1 MKRVLSIFL
10 TSVLL
15 LLPRTASSQLISH
28 HGVVPG
34 SYDFWV
40 YVPQERAVKD
50 TSRLPLILFLHG
62 KSLSGNNLEQVRGYG
77 PLEALKFGRKIDA
90 IVLAPQAQGGWSPS
104 RVKKVL
110 DWTEQHYPVDT
121 NRIYVF
127 GMSMGGYGTIDF
139 VGTYPDKVAAAIAM
153 CGGGTIKNYSGL
165 NKVPLWIIHG
175 TSDSSVSYKESQKVV
190 DAMKASGPTDLLRF
204 DLHEGVNHSRLGR
217 VFYMSEPYD
226 WFLKHSIADSVRTI
240 DRTIEITKE
249 GMANAY
255 RSMPGRR
262 NLKVVEYKKPV
273 LQQAQRPEHA
283 IKATEPAKAATPV
296 AESVEGGTATD
307 SIYIVKP
314 GDTLAKI
321 AKKTGT
327 TVDTLCEKN
336 NITRRTILHIG
347 HRLVL

>member
-1 MKRVLSIFL
+1 M
-10 TSVLL
+10 
-15 LLPRTASSQLISH
+15 
-28 HGVVPG
+28 
-34 SYDFWV
+34 
-40 YVPQERAVKD
+40 
-50 TSRLPLILFLHG
+50 
-62 KSLSGNNLEQVRGYG
+62 
-77 PLEALKFGRKIDA
+77 
-90 IVLAPQAQGGWSPS
+90 
-104 RVKKVL
+104 
-110 DWTEQHYPVDT
+110 
-121 NRIYVF
+121 
-127 GMSMGGYGTIDF
+127 
-139 VGTYPDKVAAAIAM
+139 
-153 CGGGTIKNYSGL
+153 
-165 NKVPLWIIHG
+165 
-175 TSDSSVSYKESQKVV
+175 V

-226 WFLKHSIADSVRTI
+226 WFLKHSIADSVRTV

-262 NLKVVEYKKPV
+262 NLKVVEYKKPA
-273 LQQAQRPEHA
+273 LRQAQDDAQRPE
-283 IKATEPAKAATPV
+283 PV
-296 AESVEGGTATD
+296 TAVSD

-327 TVDTLCEKN
+327 TVDSLCEKN